1 MERTCQQIKDCLEDE
16 SFASIILL
24 SGPWGSGKTHFAR
37 NKLIPELNKIPDK
50 KTHYMS
56 LFGLSTLDDFRDRVL
71 ASTSLG
77 GSSTMRV
84 GAYIKNI
91 VGASSAIAG
100 DSGTTLGAMNA
111 LTKPIK
117 HKLLSKVN
125 NRILVVDD
133 LERASNEQLVSE
145 VLGECLNFAENN
157 TNVWV
162 VVIANKDQ
170 INNTDLLE
178 KTFLDQVHI
187 SPTTTDIINYVSE
200 VHPDLLNA
208 EIKRH
213 FTKVVE
219 ELKLTNL
226 RVVKRILQ
234 RYARIKNLIEYLEN
248 VDHQAANAILIDSVT
263 RICHAYYEQGF
274 KFDELCGGVEYESR
288 KFLQIIKEQNQPLEE
303 TKLTKEDERRD
314 LLESIMKSPRGRI
327 PPAMIKAVLGLS
339 DFPENP
345 RENLDLPL
353 KSNPIDRLISFNFET
368 MNEQDFQQ
376 ATTELKKFVF
386 EGKSNPFYKWL
397 NALDTWIYLI
407 DHDYIHGSSSDA
419 IKKARTVCFHQD
431 FFTRE
436 PHSFSRFYSRDFY
449 SSEVSKI
456 RNEAQPNYLHL
467 VSLKE
472 SNELQEQF
480 VQSWSA
486 SSSVIYQKYDTKPFL
501 DSFKIDAV
509 IDGIVSNWSRY
520 DAIVFGQYM
529 EARYKISNIYEYL
542 SEEFDVVRQ
551 LKEKLEVTHKELR
564 TSQQKGKI
572 SELLEYLE
580 KAIKFIEGARARQVQ
595 LQTKE

>member
-1 MERTCQQIKDCLEDE
+1 MERICQQVKDCLVDR
-16 SFASIILL
+16 SFASIVLL
-24 SGPWGSGKTHFAR
+24 SGPWGSGKTYFAR
-37 NKLIPELNKIPDK
+37 HKLIPELNKISGM

-77 GSSTMRV
+77 ASSTMSV

-111 LTKPIK
+111 LAKPIK
-117 HKLLSKVN
+117 HKLLSKVK
-125 NRILVVDD
+125 NRIIVVDD
-133 LERASNEQLVSE
+133 LERASSEQLISE

-187 SPTTTDIINYVSE
+187 SPTTTDIINFVSE

-208 EIKRH
+208 EIKRY

-234 RYARIKNLIEYLEN
+234 RYARIKNLIEYIEN
-248 VDHQAANAILIDSVT
+248 VDHKATNAILIDSVT
-263 RICHAYYEQGF
+263 RICHAYYEHGF
-274 KFDELCGGVEYESR
+274 KFDELCGGIKKSR
-288 KFLQIIKEQNQPLEE
+288 KLLNITQEQKQPLEE
-303 TKLTKEDERRD
+303 TKQTKEDERRD
-314 LLESIMKSPRGRI
+314 LLGRIMRSPRGRI
-327 PPAMIKAVLGLS
+327 PPAMIKLVLGLS
-339 DFPENP
+339 DLPENP

-353 KSNPIDRLISFNFET
+353 KSNPIDKLISFNFET
-368 MNEQDFQQ
+368 MDEPEFQQ

-386 EGKSNPFYKWL
+386 EGQSKPFYKWL
-397 NALDTWIYLI
+397 NALDIWIYFI
-407 DHDYIHGSSSDA
+407 DHDYINGCSSDA
-419 IKKARTVCFHQD
+419 IEKARTVCFHQD

-436 PHSFSRFYSRDFY
+436 SHSFNRFYSRDFY

-456 RNEAQPNYLHL
+456 RNEVKPNYLHL

-486 SSSVIYQKYDTKPFL
+486 SSSVVYQKYDTKPFL
-501 DSFKIDAV
+501 DSFELDAV
-509 IDGIVSNWSRY
+509 IGGIVSNWSRY

-529 EARYKISNIYEYL
+529 EARYKIFNIYEYL

-580 KAIKFIEGARARQVQ
+580 KAIKFIEDARTRQVQ
-595 LQTKE
+595 AQLKE

>member
-1 MERTCQQIKDCLEDE
+1 MERTCQQVKDCLEDR
-16 SFASIILL
+16 SFASIVLL

-37 NKLIPELNKIPDK
+37 HKLIPELNKISDK

-77 GSSTMRV
+77 VSSTMSV

-133 LERASNEQLVSE
+133 LERASSEHLVSE

-187 SPTTTDIINYVSE
+187 SPTTTDIINFVSE
-200 VHPDLLNA
+200 VHPNLLNN

-213 FTKVVE
+213 FTLVVE
-219 ELKLTNL
+219 QLKLTNL
-226 RVVKRILQ
+226 RVVQRILQ
-234 RYARIKNLIEYLEN
+234 RYAKIKSLIESQEN
-248 VDHQAANAILIDSVT
+248 VDCQAANAILIDAVA
-263 RICHAYYEQGF
+263 RICHAHYEHGF
-274 KFDELCGGVEYESR
+274 KFDELCGNAESKTREFKKLIEKR
-288 KFLQIIKEQNQPLEE
+288 KQPSET
-303 TKLTKEDERRD
+303 TKLPEEDERID
-314 LLESIMKSPRGRI
+314 LLMSIIKSPRGRI
-327 PPAMIKAVLGLS
+327 PPAMIKLVLGLS
-339 DFPENP
+339 DCPENP
-345 RENLDLPL
+345 IEELNLPL
-353 KSNPIDRLISFNFET
+353 KSNPIDRLISLNFGA
-368 MNEQDFQQ
+368 MNEQDFQYDIEQ
-376 ATTELKKFVF
+376 LETFVF
-386 EGKSNPFYKWL
+386 EGKSKPFYKWF
-397 NALDTWIYLI
+397 NALDTWVYLV

-436 PHSFSRFYSRDFY
+436 SHSSSRFYSRDFY
-449 SSEVSKI
+449 SSEVSNI
-456 RNEAQPNYLHL
+456 QNEVKPTFLRS

-472 SNELQEQF
+472 SNALQEQF
-480 VQSWSA
+480 VQSWTE
-486 SSSVIYQKYDTKPFL
+486 SSGVIYQKYDTKPFF
-501 DSFKIDAV
+501 DSFELDAV

-520 DAIVFGQYM
+520 DTVVFGQYM
-529 EARYKISNIYEYL
+529 EARYKISNIYDYL

-551 LKEKLEVTHKELR
+551 LKEKLEVAHESLN
-564 TSQQKGKI
+564 TSLQKGKI
-572 SELLEYLE
+572 TELLGYLDKTVEYVE
-580 KAIKFIEGARARQVQ
+580 RAKVRQAKFND
-595 LQTKE
+595 

>member
-1 MERTCQQIKDCLEDE
+1 MERICQQVKDCLVDR
-16 SFASIILL
+16 SFASIVLL

-37 NKLIPELNKIPDK
+37 HKLIPELNKISEM

-71 ASTSLG
+71 ASTSFG
-77 GSSTMRV
+77 ASSTMSV

-111 LTKPIK
+111 LAKPIK
-117 HKLLSKVN
+117 HKLLSKVK
-125 NRILVVDD
+125 NRIIVVDD
-133 LERASNEQLVSE
+133 LERASSEQLVSE

-187 SPTTTDIINYVSE
+187 SPTTTDIINFVSE

-248 VDHQAANAILIDSVT
+248 VDHHAANAVLIDSVT
-263 RICHAYYEQGF
+263 RICHAYYEHGF
-274 KFDELCGGVEYESR
+274 KFDELCGDVEYESR
-288 KFLQIIKEQNQPLEE
+288 KFLKILQEQNQPVEE

-327 PPAMIKAVLGLS
+327 PPAMIKLVVGLS

-353 KSNPIDRLISFNFET
+353 KSTPMDKLISFNFET
-368 MNEQDFQQ
+368 MNEPDFQQ

-386 EGKSNPFYKWL
+386 EGKSKPFYKWL

-407 DHDYIHGSSSDA
+407 DHDYIHESSSDA
-419 IKKARTVCFHQD
+419 IKKARTVCCHQD
-431 FFTRE
+431 FFARE
-436 PHSFSRFYSRDFY
+436 SHSFSRFYSRDFY
-449 SSEVSKI
+449 SAEVSKI
-456 RNEAQPNYLHL
+456 RNEVQPSYLHL

-472 SNELQEQF
+472 SSGLQGQF

-501 DSFKIDAV
+501 DSFELDAV
-509 IDGIVSNWSRY
+509 VCGIVSNWTRY

-564 TSQQKGKI
+564 PSQQKGKI

-580 KAIKFIEGARARQVQ
+580 KAIKFIERAKARQVEAQ
-595 LQTKE
+595 PKE

>member
-1 MERTCQQIKDCLEDE
+1 MERTCQQVKDCLEDR

-24 SGPWGSGKTHFAR
+24 SGPWGSGKTHLAR
-37 NKLIPELNKIPDK
+37 HKLIPELNKISDK
-50 KTHYMS
+50 KTHYIS

-77 GSSTMRV
+77 VSSTMSV

-133 LERASNEQLVSE
+133 LERASSEQLISE

-187 SPTTTDIINYVSE
+187 SPTTTDIINFVSE
-200 VHPDLLNA
+200 VHPDLLNE

-213 FTKVVE
+213 FTLVVE
-219 ELKLTNL
+219 QLKLTNL
-226 RVVKRILQ
+226 RVVQRVLQ
-234 RYARIKNLIEYLEN
+234 RYAKIKSLIESQEN
-248 VDHQAANAILIDSVT
+248 VDCQAANAVLIDAVA
-263 RICHAYYEQGF
+263 RICHAHYEHGF
-274 KFDELCGGVEYESR
+274 KFDELCGNVESETLEFKKLIEKR
-288 KFLQIIKEQNQPLEE
+288 KQPSEA
-303 TKLTKEDERRD
+303 TKLPQEDERLD
-314 LLESIMKSPRGRI
+314 LLTSIIKSPRGRI
-327 PPAMIKAVLGLS
+327 PPAMIKLVLGLS
-339 DFPENP
+339 DCPENP
-345 RENLDLPL
+345 IEELNLPL
-353 KSNPIDRLISFNFET
+353 KSNPIDRLISLNFET
-368 MNEQDFQQ
+368 MNEQDFQYDIE
-376 ATTELKKFVF
+376 ELETFVF
-386 EGKSNPFYKWL
+386 EGKSKPFYKWF

-431 FFTRE
+431 FFIRE
-436 PHSFSRFYSRDFY
+436 LHSFSRFYSRNFY
-449 SSEVSKI
+449 SSEVSSI
-456 RNEAQPNYLHL
+456 QNEVKPTFLRS

-472 SNELQEQF
+472 SNALQEQF
-480 VQSWSA
+480 VQSWTE
-486 SSSVIYQKYDTKPFL
+486 SSHAIYQKYDNKPFL
-501 DSFKIDAV
+501 DSFELDAV

-520 DAIVFGQYM
+520 DTIVFGQYM
-529 EARYKISNIYEYL
+529 EARYKISNIYDYL

-551 LKEKLEVTHKELR
+551 LKEKLEVANESLN
-564 TSQQKGKI
+564 TSLQKGKI
-572 SELLEYLE
+572 TELLGYLDKAVEYVE
-580 KAIKFIEGARARQVQ
+580 HAKVRQASFND
-595 LQTKE
+595 

>member
-1 MERTCQQIKDCLEDE
+1 MERTCQQVKDCLEDR

-24 SGPWGSGKTHFAR
+24 SGPWGSGKTHLAR
-37 NKLIPELNKIPDK
+37 HKLIPELNKISDK
-50 KTHYMS
+50 KTHYIS

-77 GSSTMRV
+77 VSSTMSV

-133 LERASNEQLVSE
+133 LERASSEQLVSE

-187 SPTTTDIINYVSE
+187 SPTTTDIINFVSE
-200 VHPDLLNA
+200 VHPDLLNE

-213 FTKVVE
+213 FTLVVE
-219 ELKLTNL
+219 QLKLTNL
-226 RVVKRILQ
+226 RVVQRILQ
-234 RYARIKNLIEYLEN
+234 RYAKIKSLIESQEN
-248 VDHQAANAILIDSVT
+248 VDCQAANAVLIDAVA
-263 RICHAYYEQGF
+263 RICHAHYEHGF
-274 KFDELCGGVEYESR
+274 KFDELCGNVESEAREFKKLIEKR
-288 KFLQIIKEQNQPLEE
+288 KQPSEA
-303 TKLTKEDERRD
+303 TKLPQEDERLD
-314 LLESIMKSPRGRI
+314 LLTSIIKSPRGRI
-327 PPAMIKAVLGLS
+327 PPAMIKLVLGIS
-339 DFPENP
+339 DCPENP
-345 RENLDLPL
+345 IEELNLPL
-353 KSNPIDRLISFNFET
+353 KSNPIDRLISLNFET
-368 MNEQDFQQ
+368 MNEKDFQYDIK
-376 ATTELKKFVF
+376 ELETFVF
-386 EGKSNPFYKWL
+386 EGKSKPFYKWF

-407 DHDYIHGSSSDA
+407 DHDYVYGSSSDA
-419 IKKARTVCFHQD
+419 IKKARTVCYQQD

-436 PHSFSRFYSRDFY
+436 LHSFSRFYSRNFY
-449 SSEVSKI
+449 STEVSNI
-456 RNEAQPNYLHL
+456 QNEVKPILL
-467 VSLKE
+467 RSVSLKE
-472 SNELQEQF
+472 SNALQEQF
-480 VQSWSA
+480 VQSWTE
-486 SSSVIYQKYDTKPFL
+486 SSHVIYQKYDTKPFL
-501 DSFKIDAV
+501 DSFELDAV

-520 DAIVFGQYM
+520 DTIVFGQYM
-529 EARYKISNIYEYL
+529 EARYKISNIYDYL

-551 LKEKLEVTHKELR
+551 LKEKLEVAHKSLN
-564 TSQQKGKI
+564 TSLQKGKI
-572 SELLEYLE
+572 TELLGYLDKAVEYVE
-580 KAIKFIEGARARQVQ
+580 RAKVRQASFND
-595 LQTKE
+595 